1 MPLLVLTGYP
11 CAGKSTICNR
21 IKHQFETI
29 GYRNVVV
36 VDDHLCGV
44 KDVYGDFKKVYFY
57 FFYIYVLRPV
67 CKN

>member
-44 KDVYGDFKKVYFY
+44 KDVYGDFKKVYF
-57 FFYIYVLRPV
+57 
-67 CKN
+67 